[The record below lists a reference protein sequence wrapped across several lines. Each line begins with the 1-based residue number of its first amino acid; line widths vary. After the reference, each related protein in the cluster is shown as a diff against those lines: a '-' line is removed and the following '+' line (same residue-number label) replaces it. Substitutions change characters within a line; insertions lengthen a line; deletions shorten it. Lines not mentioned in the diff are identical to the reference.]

1 MKFAFD
7 RGNWENHNSLPEWND
22 GEAFEDFLTRIGYS
36 TAATTFGH
44 EHGGQIA
51 IYESKAGDSF
61 YASVCPLGS
70 TVYEVFLPDFP
81 SLMMF
86 LRDYSVAFSAESSN
100 VAADATLSLLEK
112 LFHAYH
118 GHDAYEV
125 CKQCD
130 PREWERRREARD
142 HNQKVRSRKSQD
154 SD

>member
-7 RGNWENHNSLPEWND
+7 RGNWENQNSLPEWNPS
-22 GEAFEDFLTRIGYS
+22 EEFEDFLTRIGYS
-36 TAATTFGH
+36 SVATTFGH

-51 IYESKAGDSF
+51 IYESKDGDSF

-100 VAADATLSLLEK
+100 AAHNETLSVLEK
-112 LFHAYH
+112 LFRVYH
-118 GHDAYEV
+118 GHAAYDV

-130 PREWERRREARD
+130 PTEWDRRLEAMD
-142 HNQKVRSRKSQD
+142 HNRKVRSGKGQGRS
-154 SD
+154 